1 MSTTEMPQNSSRSRY
16 GWVDIARGVCIVAVV
31 CYYAKTYL
39 GYASL
44 DGGWLDEWTR
54 FAKPF
59 RMPDFFLL
67 SGLFLAKV
75 IDRPW
80 RSYIDTK
87 VLHYAYFVLL
97 WSGLLLAWN
106 LAYAEPRPDL
116 NPILAI
122 KLYLWSLL
130 QPPAMLWFIQILSFY
145 FVVTRLLR
153 IVPGWILF
161 VGAAAMMA
169 LRIDTGLAP
178 IDNFFHY
185 YAFFLAG
192 YLYAPRIFDLADW
205 AATHRTWAWGLFAL
219 WVVGN
224 TYVVWQGWSLLPVA
238 DMVVAFIGI
247 AAVISLSSLVANHP
261 WMQWLR
267 YIGKN
272 SIVVYLGFYLP
283 LQWWLLAY
291 AHFGV
296 ALSPNLLATA
306 TVVFSLAAAL
316 TWNLV
321 VRGSFLSFLFRRPL
335 WAHLVPPRSVL
346 ASEGA
351 NS

>member
-1 MSTTEMPQNSSRSRY
+1 MSITDSVPRSTRNRY
-16 GWVDIARGVCIVAVV
+16 GWVDIARGICIVAVV

-44 DGGWLDEWTR
+44 ESGWLDEWTR

-75 IDRPW
+75 INRPW

-97 WSGLLLAWN
+97 WSGLLLAWE
-106 LAYAEPRPDL
+106 LAFVEPRPDL
-116 NPILAI
+116 TVILAI
-122 KLYLWSLL
+122 KLYIWGLI

-153 IVPGWILF
+153 TVPGWILF
-161 VGAAAMMA
+161 LVAATMMA

-178 IDNFFHY
+178 IDNFFQY
-185 YAFFLAG
+185 YAFFLTG
-192 YLYAPRIFDLADW
+192 YLLAPRIFAIGDW
-205 AATHRTWAWGLFAL
+205 AAAHRTAAWVLFSA
-219 WVVGN
+219 WIFAN
-224 TYVVWQGWSLLPVA
+224 TYVVWNGWSLLPIL
-238 DMVVAFIGI
+238 DMVVGFVGI
-247 AAVISLSSLVANHP
+247 AAVIALSSLVADYP

-267 YIGKN
+267 YMGKN

-291 AHFGV
+291 MHFGWSLPPSV
-296 ALSPNLLATA
+296 LATA
-306 TVVFSLAAAL
+306 TVVISLVAAL
-316 TWNLV
+316 GLNLIA
-321 VRGSFLSFLFRRPL
+321 RGRWLSFLFRRPL
-335 WAHLVPPRSVL
+335 WAHLDPPRAAL
-346 ASEGA
+346 ISE
-351 NS
+351 